1 MRFYDWRL
9 KDEAF
14 MAEALAL
21 AARACGRVS
30 PNPMVGAVL
39 AKGGRVVGRGW
50 HRRFG
55 GPHAE
60 VEAIAAAGS
69 RAQGTILYVTMEP
82 CCFHGKTPACTNAV
96 RLAGI
101 KRVVAATLDPN
112 PRVNGRG
119 MRFMRESGIKTSVG
133 LMGKEARRLNEA
145 YFTSLR
151 KHRPFVVLKVAAT
164 LDGMIA
170 DSTGRSKWI
179 TGPQARAFGQ
189 GLRLCADAIVVG
201 VKTVIADDPL
211 LTCRVKPPKQL
222 VRVVLDSNLLTPPE
236 CRLLKKPDP
245 VLIFTASSDAERAER
260 FWAKDVDVL
269 RVEREKNGL
278 LKWGDVL
285 AELHR
290 RHLQTVLI
298 EGGATVASSALEA
311 GIVDKVY
318 VFQSSRILGPGESFS
333 HGLAPRGLRQAIEL
347 KPVDHRCLGS
357 DFLTEGYVHRA
368 H

>member
-1 MRFYDWRL
+1 VRFYDWRV
-9 KDEAF
+9 KEAAF
-14 MAEALAL
+14 MAEALEL

-60 VEAIAAAGS
+60 AEAIAAAGN
-69 RAQGTILYVTMEP
+69 RARGTTLYVTMEP
-82 CCFHGKTPACTNAV
+82 CCFHGKTPACTNAIQS
-96 RLAGI
+96 AGI
-101 KRVVAATLDPN
+101 ERVVAATLDPN

-119 MRFMRESGIKTSVG
+119 LRFLRECGIKTSVG
-133 LMGKEARRLNEA
+133 LLANEARRLNEA

-151 KHRPFVVLKVAAT
+151 KRRPFVILKIAAT

-170 DSTGRSKWI
+170 DAKGRSKWI
-179 TGPQARAFGQ
+179 TGSQARAFGHR
-189 GLRLCADAIVVG
+189 LRFCADAIVVG

-211 LTCRVKPPKQL
+211 LTCRVKPPRQL
-222 VRVVLDSNLLTPPE
+222 VRVILDSDLATPPG
-236 CRLLKKPDP
+236 CRLLKERGP
-245 VLIFTASSDAERAER
+245 VLVFTASSNAARAER
-260 FWAKDVDVL
+260 LWAKGVEVL
-269 RVEREKNGL
+269 RVGREKSGL
-278 LKWGDVL
+278 LKWADVM
-285 AELHR
+285 AGLHR

-318 VFQSSRILGPGESFS
+318 VFQSPKLLGPGKSFS
-333 HGLAPRGLRQAIEL
+333 HGLAARGLGQAIEL
-347 KPVDHRCLGS
+347 KSVEHRCLGS

-368 H
+368 Y